1 MHELADLTTL
11 NLPEHLA
18 PSYCLA
24 LQEQLKKNAFV
35 AFTGDLIEIDGV
47 QMPSITVV
55 SNDAFQAW
63 HAETLAM
70 FDALTM
76 PSVATVANFKSLPYF
91 TPSMVFYLNR
101 VRKVPAQRTALRS
114 TEPRKKKPSQAPVG
128 ASESAP
134 ATEPQEE
141 PERALVAL

>member
-1 MHELADLTTL
+1 MHKLADLTTL

-24 LQEQLKKNAFV
+24 LQEKLKKNAFV

-47 QMPSITVV
+47 KLPSITVV
-55 SNDAFQAW
+55 SDDAFQAW

-70 FDALTM
+70 FDARTL
-76 PSVATVANFKSLPYF
+76 PSVATVANFENLPYF

-101 VRKVPAQRTALRS
+101 ARKATAQRAAPKS
-114 TEPRKKKPSQAPVG
+114 NEPRKKKPSPAPVEV
-128 ASESAP
+128 SEDTP
-134 ATEPQEE
+134 PGI
-141 PERALVAL
+141 PGKD